1 MDWGLIVTLKSGWGK
16 HGSESLLGGFWGFW
30 VEFWDNFF
38 VQTAS
43 LKAKIAMVG
52 SNHPFDERMG
62 RLGKKGILGH
72 NLGLGAQKR
81 LVSVPIF
88 LKWWKLLDGRKRG
101 RSAMVDFD
109 N

>member
-62 RLGKKGILGH
+62 RL
-72 NLGLGAQKR
+72 AQKR